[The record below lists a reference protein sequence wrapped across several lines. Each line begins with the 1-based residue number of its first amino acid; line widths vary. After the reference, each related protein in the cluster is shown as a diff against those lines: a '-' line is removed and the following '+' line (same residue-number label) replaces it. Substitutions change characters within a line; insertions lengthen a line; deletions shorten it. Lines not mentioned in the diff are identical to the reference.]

1 MPKPFTPEEKDI
13 INKSL
18 IEKGTKIFGKYGLKK
33 TNVEDLTKAVGI
45 AKGSFYNFYKSKED
59 LFVEVIKQSQYKLI
73 KEMQDI
79 ISKMKQSPKETFK
92 EFLRFHFRAPK
103 EHPIINQITD
113 KAIRDH
119 LTRKLYDKSELK
131 QMMQT
136 YEYIPQ
142 FIKTW
147 QKKGWIIKKDAKIL
161 AGMLKSLFTIGMD
174 EETIVYIG
182 KENYPE
188 ILENLIEVMAD
199 YMITSE

>member
-1 MPKPFTPEEKDI
+1 MPKSFTPEEKEII
-13 INKSL
+13 INSL
-18 IEKGTKIFGKYGLKK
+18 IGKGTELFGTYGLKK
-33 TNVEDLTKAVGI
+33 TNIEDLTKAVGI
-45 AKGSFYNFYKSKED
+45 AKGSFYKFYKSKEE
-59 LFVEVIKQSQYKLI
+59 LFFEVLKHSQDKLI

-79 ISKMKQSPKETFK
+79 ISKMKESPKETFK

-103 EHPIINQITD
+103 EHPIINQIAD
-113 KAIRDH
+113 KVTRDH
-119 LTRKLYDKSELK
+119 LIRKLHDKSDLK
-131 QMMQT
+131 QMLQT

-147 QKKGWIIKKDAKIL
+147 QKKGWIIKKDPKIL
-161 AGMLKSLFTIGMD
+161 AGMLKSLFTIGID

-199 YMITSE
+199 YMIILE

>member
-1 MPKPFTPEEKDI
+1 MPKPFTPEEKEII
-13 INKSL
+13 INSL
-18 IEKGTKIFGKYGLKK
+18 IEKGTEIFGKYGLKK
-33 TNVEDLTKAVGI
+33 TNIEDLTKAVGI
-45 AKGSFYNFYKSKED
+45 AKGSFYNFYKSKEE
-59 LFVEVIKQSQYKLI
+59 LFIEVLKHSQHKLI

-92 EFLRFHFRAPK
+92 EFLRFHFQAPK
-103 EHPIINQITD
+103 KHPIINQITD
-113 KAIRDH
+113 KATRDY
-119 LTRKLYDKSELK
+119 LIRKLHYNSDLK
-131 QMMQT
+131 QMLQS

-147 QKKGWIIKKDAKIL
+147 QKKGWIIKKDSKIL
-161 AGMLKSLFTIGMD
+161 AGMLKSLFTIGLD
-174 EETIVYIG
+174 EETILYIG

>member
-1 MPKPFTPEEKDI
+1 MPKRFTQEEKEII
-13 INKSL
+13 INSL
-18 IEKGTKIFGKYGLKK
+18 IEKGTELFRTYGLKK

-45 AKGSFYNFYKSKED
+45 AKGSFYNFYKSKEE
-59 LFVEVIKQSQYKLI
+59 LFIEVLKRSQDKLI

-79 ISKMKQSPKETFK
+79 ISKMKESPKETFK

-103 EHPIINQITD
+103 EHPIINQIAD
-113 KAIRDH
+113 KATRTYLI
-119 LTRKLYDKSELK
+119 RKLHDSSELK
-131 QMMQT
+131 QMVQS

-147 QKKGWIIKKDAKIL
+147 QKKGWIIKKDPKIL
-161 AGMLKSLFTIGMD
+161 AGMLKSLFTIGID

-199 YMITSE
+199 YMIISE